1 MTVDM
6 RNGVKASVKAVVVG
20 SCLGLGAVL
29 GAAGCS
35 GGAATPT
42 ERLWVSGVPTS
53 PKESIAA
60 FLTAKSGDHT
70 MGSFFRG
77 SLYRGHHDVFTW
89 KDTGKGKARIVL
101 LQDEKKVDLTL
112 ATCDPITGFDY
123 CLIVESSATGP
134 QKYYSRKRWVVRK
147 PGKKASA
154 ASLFDTTLLEL
165 AEDDDE
171 LAAAL
176 EAAAL
181 DEPASDDA
189 EPLDSAP

>member
-1 MTVDM
+1 M
-6 RNGVKASVKAVVVG
+6 VG
-20 SCLGLGAVL
+20 SLLGLVA

-53 PKESIAA
+53 PRESISA
-60 FLTAKSGDHT
+60 FVTMKSGDEHI
-70 MGSFFRG
+70 GSFFRG
-77 SLYRGHHDVFTW
+77 TLYRGSHDVFKW
-89 KDTGKGKARIVL
+89 KDTGKDKARIVL
-101 LQDEKKVDLTL
+101 LQDEKKVDLKL
-112 ATCDPITGFDY
+112 KTCEPTTGFDY
-123 CLIVESSATGP
+123 CLIVESDRTGP
-134 QKYYSRKRWVVRK
+134 QKYYSRKRWVVRR

-154 ASLFDTTLLEL
+154 ASLFDATLLEL
-165 AEDDDE
+165 AEDDED

-181 DEPASDDA
+181 DEPFPDDA